1 MFVTDYHPL
10 SKTLIEEHFPN
21 VNPTTARFGGPRA
34 PTKIPEALL
43 WGYVVQ
49 IASALKSV
57 HAVGLV
63 ARCLEPS
70 KVLVTGKN
78 RVRLSACA
86 VLDVVQYDSQPPL
99 VESQN
104 KDLQDFGRLVLGL
117 ALLNNT
123 PQQNVKLALDHAMNR
138 GYSMEILE
146 AISWLLTPA
155 TAPESKT
162 IGQFLQKISGHVASS
177 LDSALHEADT
187 LTSELARELENG
199 RLARLLMKLGTINER
214 QEYEGDRSWSEHGER
229 YMLKLFRDYVFHQ
242 VDAAG
247 NAVLD
252 IGHMIRCLNKLDV
265 GVDEKVLLTS
275 RDDQTTFVVSY
286 KELKKQVAAAF
297 ADLMKPASAKPS
309 RAF

>member
-57 HAVGLV
+57 HAVGLA

-99 VESQN
+99 LELQN

-117 ALLNNT
+117 VLLNNA
-123 PQQNVKLALDHAMNR
+123 PQQNVKLAMDHAMNR

-155 TAPESKT
+155 TAPEAKT
-162 IGQFLQKISGHVASS
+162 IDQFLQKISGHVASS

-247 NAVLD
+247 NPVLD

-286 KELKKQVAAAF
+286 KEIGR
-297 ADLMKPASAKPS
+297 ASC
-309 RAF
+309 RERVF